1 MILLPHCGY
10 HHEHH
15 PDLETSYRTI
25 SVPYFIG
32 DDKGLLTDA
41 VIKALSVSG
50 AYICLS
56 KDGDLTLKGEIT
68 QDTTQQIGYQY
79 DKEITTGERINRL
92 IPNEGRAEMSVRISI
107 VDTTSGKTVYG
118 PFNVNTSSD
127 FDFVNTDSVQSTS
140 FIDAAGSRQSVL
152 FFSLGQLDSEEGA
165 QDISSE
171 AVNKNLSK
179 KIAEGVKRY
188 FFK

>member
-1 MILLPHCGY
+1 MNPKADSGS
-10 HHEHH
+10 
-15 PDLETSYRTI
+15 DSRTI
-25 SVPYFIG
+25 SVSYLTG

-41 VIKALSVSG
+41 VIKALSLSG
-50 AYICLS
+50 SFKYVCNN
-56 KDGDLTLKGEIT
+56 GDYTLKGEVIESKI
-68 QDTTQQIGYQY
+68 QQTGYEY
-79 DKEITTGERINRL
+79 DKTITTGERINRL
-92 IPNEGRAEMSVRISI
+92 IPNEGRAEKAALISLI
-107 VDTTSGKTVYG
+107 DTSSGKTVYG
-118 PFNVNTSSD
+118 PFSVKASSD

-140 FIDAAGSRQSVL
+140 FLDVAGNRQSVL

-179 KIAEGVKRY
+179 KIAEGVQCY